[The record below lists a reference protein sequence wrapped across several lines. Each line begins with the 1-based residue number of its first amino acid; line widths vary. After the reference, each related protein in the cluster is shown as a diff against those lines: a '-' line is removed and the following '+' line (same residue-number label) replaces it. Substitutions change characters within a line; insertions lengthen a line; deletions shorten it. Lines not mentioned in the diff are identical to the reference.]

1 MLGFNTGLL
10 SDIGRPRTVAAQGG
24 GGDYTEALT
33 VTLAP
38 VVQPGVNAAP
48 SPVWFEVADVTGC
61 DAGNPGAGQVR
72 IPKFH
77 DITYVW
83 DFGDAANATP
93 STAAALRMPAAW
105 KDINRGYGMQA
116 VHVYSTPGTYTVTVT
131 AYERGAQRRMGSAS
145 VQVTIGDPKVVFPGS
160 RTIIFNPGGAVNLT
174 PYGYVGATVVTTN
187 WAAVTSAR
195 NGNAA
200 QTAQILIAP
209 GVTISN
215 TQLVNDPSWA
225 NIRIG
230 GLDPAVKPVVRD
242 YVTEGNAFLIRDYN
256 TAKSER
262 VVFGLRFVGDWDS
275 TTETGRI
282 LRPFGTFNTTNPAGY
297 LAMQH
302 RCEFTGWEVVSAHIG
317 NSTNPV
323 YNVHSEL
330 EVTNWQNYGLHGC
343 NDGPNR
349 TAVIGCAVF
358 QHPDAL
364 SGGAK
369 DTGFYNNHGPF
380 RDFSSRSVCMSVC
393 DLFSRNGW
401 SAGGTGLD
409 GLSVSADQA
418 CIRLNTTGV
427 DGVKANV
434 ERVSLEGMIWLE
446 EQDSTN
452 VDRPGNYVFDKFIQ
466 VLGPRTLNQGN
477 EVRVGGCTFRNGLGV
492 ILNLPSAQ
500 NNRPGE
506 WFWLSNDDGSTTPFS
521 NDQGIDIHNCTLLDL
536 RSNANANNVTVVLSK
551 DDTVPGNAFADVTVE
566 NNIVHQPNRSPPVEP
581 DGPLNTGT
589 SAGIIP
595 RHKGPRF
602 NFLSE
607 SGTLAAAVAPN
618 AGFTLS
624 YSDVRTTRYN
634 PGLTDSGAP
643 TDQAWFLANAGTR
656 HKLVMGTATLHAQVA
671 ANFEVAFGTTGITV
685 TNRSA
690 ATWAAG
696 TAWSLML
703 DRAAAIP
710 PFDPQFS
717 PGNFEVPLA
726 RPQAGNATATAG
738 LRAYDDLLGAVRPAS
753 GDTRGALLP

>member
-1 MLGFNTGLL
+1 MN
-10 SDIGRPRTVAAQGG
+10 
-24 GGDYTEALT
+24 
-33 VTLAP
+33 
-38 VVQPGVNAAP
+38 N
-48 SPVWFEVADVTGC
+48 
-61 DAGNPGAGQVR
+61 
-72 IPKFH
+72 
-77 DITYVW
+77 
-83 DFGDAANATP
+83 
-93 STAAALRMPAAW
+93 
-105 KDINRGYGMQA
+105 
-116 VHVYSTPGTYTVTVT
+116 
-131 AYERGAQRRMGSAS
+131 
-145 VQVTIGDPKVVFPGS
+145 
-160 RTIIFNPGGAVNLT
+160 
-174 PYGYVGATVVTTN
+174 
-187 WAAVTSAR
+187 
-195 NGNAA
+195 
-200 QTAQILIAP
+200 
-209 GVTISN
+209 
-215 TQLVNDPSWA
+215 
-225 NIRIG
+225 
-230 GLDPAVKPVVRD
+230 

-275 TTETGRI
+275 TTETGRV

-302 RCEFTGWEVVSAHIG
+302 RCEFNGWEVVSAHIG
-317 NSTNPV
+317 NSTTPV

-330 EVTNWQNYGLHGC
+330 VVTNWQNYGLHGC

-358 QHPDAL
+358 QDSNAL

-380 RDFSSRSVCMSVC
+380 RDFSSRSICMSVC

-401 SAGGTGLD
+401 SAGGTGAD

-434 ERVSLEGMIWLE
+434 ERVAMEGMMWLE

-452 VDRPGNYVFDKFIQ
+452 IDRPGNYVFDKFIQ
-466 VLGPRTLNQGN
+466 VMGPRTLNQGN

-500 NNRPGE
+500 NNRPSE
-506 WFWLSNDDGSTTPFS
+506 WFWLSNDDGATTPFS

-536 RSNANANNVTVVLSK
+536 RNNANANNITVVLSK
-551 DDTVPGNAFADVTVE
+551 DDTVPGNAFSDVTVE
-566 NNIVHQPNRSPPVEP
+566 NNILNQPNRSPALAPETL
-581 DGPLNTGT
+581 DLTTPLGV
-589 SAGIIP
+589 AP

-602 NFLSE
+602 NFLNE

-618 AGFTLS
+618 AGFTIP
-624 YSDVRTTRYN
+624 YSAVRTTRYN
-634 PGLTDSGAP
+634 QNLTDNGTP
-643 TDQAWFLANAGTR
+643 TDQAYWLANGGTK
-656 HKLVMGTATLHAQVA
+656 HKLVMGSATLHAQVA
-671 ANFEVAFGTTGITV
+671 GNFEVAFGATDITV

-710 PFDPQFS
+710 PFDPQLS
-717 PGNFEVPLA
+717 TENALVPLA
-726 RPQAGNATATAG
+726 RPLGGDVTAAAG
-738 LRAYDDLLGAVRPAS
+738 LRAYDDLMGAVRPAS